1 VELKCHLWKDLKNNM
16 PDKIKKITA
25 IEILDSRGNPTLETT
40 VELNNGIS
48 ASAAVPSGASTGRF
62 EAHEL
67 RDGDKS
73 RYNGKGVLKAIANVN
88 DILDK
93 ALKGISV
100 SQQAKID
107 NLMIKLDG
115 SKNKSNLGANAILS
129 VSLAVAHAA
138 ANYHKKELYEYLR
151 SLYDPKL
158 TDYKLPT
165 PVVNVINGGAH
176 ASTNINIQE
185 FWLVPEKAGLF
196 SEKLRQA
203 SEIFH
208 VLGEHLEAAGYDT
221 DLGNEGGYAPNVKSH
236 KQVFEF
242 IIQAIEASGYRA
254 GEDIFLGIDAG
265 ASEFY
270 DDKQKVY
277 QLKLE
282 AKDFSGEDLID
293 FYFDL
298 MEMYPLTLIED
309 PLDQEAWEDWADI
322 TKDQFIKT
330 NNIKIIGDDLFV
342 TNITRLKKG
351 VELGV
356 ANSILIKFNQIGTLT
371 ETLETIR
378 YAREH
383 NYKVIVSHR
392 SGETSDTTIADLS
405 VAVNADYIKTGS
417 TARGERIAKYNRLL
431 KIERKLK

>member
-1 VELKCHLWKDLKNNM
+1 M
-16 PDKIKKITA
+16 PDKIKKISA

-40 VELNNGIS
+40 VELSNGVL
-48 ASAAVPSGASTGRF
+48 ASAAVPSGASTGHF

-67 RDGDKS
+67 RDGDKK
-73 RYNGKGVLKAIANVN
+73 RYAGKGVLKAIANVN
-88 DILDK
+88 DLLNK
-93 ALKGISV
+93 ELNGLSV
-100 SQQAKID
+100 LEQTKID

-115 SKNKSNLGANAILS
+115 TKNKSKLGANAILS

-138 ANYHKKELYEYLR
+138 AKFNKVELYEYLR
-151 SLYDPKL
+151 ALYNPKL
-158 TDYKLPT
+158 KGYKLPT

-185 FWLVPEKAGLF
+185 FWLVPEKASVF
-196 SEKLRQA
+196 SDKLRQA

-208 VLGEHLEAAGYDT
+208 TLGEHLAASGYDT

-242 IIQAIEASGYRA
+242 IMHAIEASGYKP
-254 GEDIFLGIDAG
+254 GKDIFLGIDAG

-270 DDKQKVY
+270 DNKKDLY
-277 QLKLE
+277 NLNLE
-282 AKDFSGEDLID
+282 GKSFKDDELID

-298 MEMYPLTLIED
+298 MELYPLKLIED
-309 PLDQEAWEDWADI
+309 PLDQEDWDSWADI
-322 TKDQFIKT
+322 TNDEYIKT

-351 VELGV
+351 VEMGV

-378 YAREH
+378 YARD
-383 NYKVIVSHR
+383 NKYKVIVSHR

-417 TARGERIAKYNRLL
+417 TSRGERTAKYNRLL
-431 KIERKLK
+431 KIEQKLK